1 MNNYTYTI
9 VNITDLD
16 SVDFSEVH
24 ETSADTI
31 RKSIDETKFVMEYD
45 ETPSFVAD
53 GTIIPLETLTHA
65 EALELMTTEDW
76 TCTDELL

>member
-9 VNITDLD
+9 IDIADLN

-45 ETPSFVAD
+45 ETPSFVTD
-53 GTIIPLETLTHA
+53 GTITPLATLNHS
-65 EALELMTTEDW
+65 EALELMASEDW
-76 TCTDELL
+76 TSSEPV

>member
-65 EALELMTTEDW
+65 EAIELMASEDW
-76 TCTDELL
+76 TSNDLP

>member
-9 VNITDLD
+9 IDIADLN

-45 ETPSFVAD
+45 ETPSFVTD
-53 GTIIPLETLTHA
+53 GTITMYGREYTY
-65 EALELMTTEDW
+65 E
-76 TCTDELL
+76 

>member
-9 VNITDLD
+9 IDINDLD

-45 ETPSFVAD
+45 EIPSFVTD
-53 GTIIPLETLTHA
+53 GTITPLATLNHS
-65 EALELMTTEDW
+65 EALELMATEDW
-76 TCTDELL
+76 TSSEDVS

>member
-9 VNITDLD
+9 IDIADLN

-45 ETPSFVAD
+45 ETPSFVTD
-53 GTIIPLETLTHA
+53 GTITPLATLNHS
-65 EALELMTTEDW
+65 EALELMATEDW
-76 TCTDELL
+76 TSSEDVS

>member
-9 VNITDLD
+9 IDIADLN

-24 ETSADTI
+24 ETSAATI

-45 ETPSFVAD
+45 ETPSFVTD
-53 GTIIPLETLTHA
+53 GTITPLATLNHS
-65 EALELMTTEDW
+65 EALELMASEDW
-76 TCTDELL
+76 TSSEPV

>member
-9 VNITDLD
+9 IDIADLN

-45 ETPSFVAD
+45 ETPSFVTD
-53 GTIIPLETLTHA
+53 GTITPLATLNHR
-65 EALELMTTEDW
+65 EALELMASEDW
-76 TCTDELL
+76 TSSEPV